1 MNLVLGALNEE
12 INKYNN
18 LKNET
23 LQTIEELKQKNP
35 KPFPRTQY
43 EENFG
48 LIERRGRIYNHLF
61 SQIQE
66 IKNKT
71 DILKLKINDNM
82 EADMEFKKTFNN
94 HQFRSGIQ
102 GLSKQVIKN
111 NNLEYPE
118 LLEEMVEAENVDT
131 PYNKKGGKKTRMR
144 KTRMRKTKRRK
155 A

>member
-1 MNLVLGALNEE
+1 MNLVLSALNEE

-23 LQTIEELKQKNP
+23 LQTIEELKQQNA

-43 EENFG
+43 EENFN
-48 LIERRGRIYNHLF
+48 LIERRGRLYNHLL
-61 SQIQE
+61 SQIQD

-71 DILKLKINDNM
+71 DVLKLKINDNM
-82 EADMEFKKTFNN
+82 EADTEFKKTFNN
-94 HQFRSGIQ
+94 HQMRSGIQ
-102 GLSKQVIKN
+102 GLSRQVIKN

-118 LLEEMVEAENVDT
+118 LLEEIVKAENVDT
-131 PYNKKGGKKTRMR
+131 PYNKKGGKKTKR